1 MAKNDSTIW
10 ALCCLV
16 FNLFYV
22 ERTSSKLSNLLL
34 YIFLLSFFPI
44 IPSTYICGHSFLP
57 PPQPSRPSPSW
68 PTPALYD
75 SQPHNFLSDY
85 DNLSL
90 DYLLL
95 YFLQFILFI
104 HFKYCLKFFFH
115 YCIYCD

>member
-1 MAKNDSTIW
+1 MTVQSGLYAASCLIYFMLKGHLLNCQI
-10 ALCCLV
+10 CC
-16 FNLFYV
+16 
-22 ERTSSKLSNLLL
+22 S
-34 YIFLLSFFPI
+34 IFFFCLSFPSFPVHTFVGTHSYHH
-44 IPSTYICGHSFLP
+44 PNPHGHP
-57 PPQPSRPSPSW
+57 PL
-68 PTPALYD
+68 TPAPYD